1 MSEDIDNLRLKEVL
15 DDTVDFRHKVRDFA
29 LNTKLPHQGRIMCNF
44 TSGYCVQ
51 TVHSINRLCSFIKLT
66 CGSVMSNKCSWR
78 NHNV

>member
-51 TVHSINRLCSFIKLT
+51 FIDFQNT
-66 CGSVMSNKCSWR
+66 CTRWQYKQCIL
-78 NHNV
+78 